1 MKKTLLAGLLFMG
14 ILAHAQKSGLIHA
27 ENAQLRKVGS
37 FTAINVSN
45 AIDLYLTQSGTNEVA
60 VSASTDEY
68 RDKIITEVE
77 GGTLIIKMDHKNG
90 WFNWKYWGNTK
101 AKAYVSVKDVDAII
115 ASGASNVRII
125 TKVESPKLK
134 IRLSGAS
141 DFKGVLELGA
151 LNLQVSGASDFKGRI
166 EAKSLVLDASG
177 ASTVELDG
185 NVEDLSADVSGA
197 SNAKLQDLKAKGGT
211 VQTSGASTAKVN
223 VSQLLK
229 LDASGASTI
238 HYYGSPS
245 RKEIKNTGS
254 STIRQHND

>member
-1 MKKTLLAGLLFMG
+1 MKNSLLAGLLLIG
-14 ILAHAQKSGLIHA
+14 ILAQAQKSGLIHA
-27 ENAQLRKVGS
+27 DNAQLRKVSS

-45 AIDLYLTQSGTNEVA
+45 GIDLYLTQSGSTEVA

-77 GGTLIIKMDHKNG
+77 GGTLIIKMDNKNS

-101 AKAYVSVKDVDAII
+101 AKAYVSVKEVDAIT

-141 DFKGVLELGA
+141 DFKGVLEVGV
-151 LNLQVSGASDFKGRI
+151 LNVEVSGASDLKGRL
-166 EAKSLVLDASG
+166 EAKSLVLNASG
-177 ASTVELDG
+177 ASSVELDG
-185 NVEDLSADVSGA
+185 NVDDLSVDVSGA
-197 SNAKLQDLKAKGGT
+197 SDAKLQELKAKGG
-211 VQTSGASTAKVN
+211 VIHTSGASGAKVN

-229 LDASGASTI
+229 LDATGASTI
-238 HYYGSPS
+238 HYYGDPS
-245 RKEIKNTGS
+245 KKEMKNSGS
-254 STIRQHND
+254 STIRQHNN

>member
-1 MKKTLLAGLLFMG
+1 MKKTLLAGLLFIG
-14 ILAHAQKSGLIHA
+14 TLAHAQKSGLIHA
-27 ENAQLRKVGS
+27 DNAQLRKVGS

-45 AIDLYLTQSGTNEVA
+45 AIDLYLTQSGSNEVA
-60 VSASTDEY
+60 VSASTEEY

-77 GGTLIIKMDHKNG
+77 GGTLIIKMDHNNG

-101 AKAYVSVKDVDAII
+101 AKVYVSVKDIDAIT
-115 ASGASNVRII
+115 ASGATNVRII

-134 IRLSGAS
+134 IKLSGAS
-141 DFKGVLELGA
+141 DFKGVLEVGA

-238 HYYGSPS
+238 HYYGAPN